1 MGGLDTERVR
11 ANADALP
18 PETRDVRRESPEF
31 TGRVIAAL
39 YRSPELMRLSGRTL
53 IGAELGAH
61 LGVTD
66 FDGTVPVSYRDT
78 LGASPEPHA
87 SLR

>member
-1 MGGLDTERVR
+1 MGGLDTKRMR
-11 ANADALP
+11 AHADALP
-18 PETRDVRRESPEF
+18 PETREVPRESPEF

-39 YRSPELMRLSGRTL
+39 YRSPELMTLSGRTL

-66 FDGTVPVSYRDT
+66 FDGNIPVSYRDT
-78 LGASPEPHA
+78 LGAPPELHA

>member
-1 MGGLDTERVR
+1 MGGLTPERVR
-11 ANADALP
+11 AHADALP
-18 PETRDVRRESPEF
+18 PETVTCARVAEF

-39 YRSPELMRLSGRTL
+39 YRSTRSDDAFWAHL

-66 FDGTVPVSYRDT
+66 FDGSVPVSYAIPW
-78 LGASPEPHA
+78 ASAGTARQPA
-87 SLR
+87 